1 MWTQWA
7 WKQSSSGRDGEEE
20 KELEG
25 RMCEYLTKD
34 IIYEFGTLNQKII
47 KTMRWEVLETN
58 DSKF

>member
-1 MWTQWA
+1 
-7 WKQSSSGRDGEEE
+7 
-20 KELEG
+20 
-25 RMCEYLTKD
+25 MCEYLTKD